1 MLFYRFMLNLTSSSN
16 IADYLPLL
24 NGAIITDL
32 IVIGRVV
39 LGLLKSKT
47 LTSWYNLYGLSGV
60 LADVLSIMIGIII
73 AAFIYG
79 FIFKKYSLL
88 NFIIVAVIVQV
99 CHDLLFSVFFRG
111 VPRGSSR
118 ILDTFKDYA
127 NELGFRILIADALMI
142 ISTILL
148 GTLFT
153 KLSTNANIIILIVSL
168 YLVPYFLYSIPRS
181 WTPPYSFK

>member
-1 MLFYRFMLNLTSSSN
+1 MLNLTSSSN

-32 IVIGRVV
+32 IVVGRVV

-181 WTPPYSFK
+181 

>member
-1 MLFYRFMLNLTSSSN
+1 MLNLTSPSN

-39 LGLLKSKT
+39 FGLLKSKT
-47 LTSWYNLYGLSGV
+47 LIAWYNLYGLSGI
-60 LADVLSIMIGIII
+60 LADVLSLMIGIII
-73 AAFIYG
+73 AAFIYP
-79 FIFKKYSLL
+79 FIFKKFGLL
-88 NFIIVAVIVQV
+88 NFIIIAVIVQV
-99 CHDLLFSVFFRG
+99 CHDLLFAAFFKNVR
-111 VPRGSSR
+111 RGSSR

-127 NELGFRILIADALMI
+127 NELGFKILIADALMI

-148 GTLFT
+148 ATLFT
-153 KLSTNANIIILIVSL
+153 NLSTNANIIILIVSL

-181 WTPPYSFK
+181 